1 MRLRTESMATLMRL
15 CRVTGFTPTEA
26 LCALI
31 AKFIDGKTDAELK
44 TLLNGN
50 YLGWRGLR
58 KGEAAEVEYADDA
71 ALARLRVSVYNYAT
85 ANRKKFSVRKAKPG
99 VATIIRVD
107 SGSDLRP
114 VNSGPLDDAP
124 GAMF

>member
-1 MRLRTESMATLMRL
+1 MRLRSESMVTLMRL

-31 AKFIDGKTDAELK
+31 AKFIDGKSDAELK
-44 TLLNGN
+44 TMLNGN

-58 KGEAAEVEYADDA
+58 KNETAEVEYGDDA
-71 ALARLRVSVYNYAT
+71 GLARLRTSVYNYAS
-85 ANRKKFSVRKAKPG
+85 ANRKKFSVRKARPG
-99 VATIIRVD
+99 VAVITRVD
-107 SGSDLRP
+107 SGPDLRP
-114 VNSGPLDDAP
+114 VNTGPLDDV